1 MTPVP
6 DAPAAARLLAEAM
19 ARFDLARPVVVACH
33 FDADGLGAG
42 AILSRALR
50 DAGWTVEPRIVGRG
64 ENAWSEEFGEE
75 MRARAPGGLLVT
87 DLGLGRQAIAPGVPT
102 VVIDHHVPTGEG
114 GGATVISGNGREPE
128 PTSALLAWWA
138 AGALGDQS
146 DLLWLAALGLI
157 GDMAEDKGFPE
168 MAEAQAR
175 WGKTALRDATALVN
189 QPRRSASGDASPALA
204 LLMRCHGPKEVL
216 SGAHPETQALLDA
229 KAEVQAA
236 LAQARKVAPR
246 IQGEVALIPID
257 TPCQVHPLIAQQ
269 WRTRLK
275 GKVVIAANFGY
286 APGWVNFAA
295 RTSGGH
301 DLIEFFRAHRPPGAD
316 EKYGNGHR
324 AASGGALR
332 PDDWA
337 WFLRSLGFPGEVA
350 A

>member
-1 MTPVP
+1 MIPVP
-6 DAPAAARLLAEAM
+6 DAPAAARLLAEAL
-19 ARFDLARPVVVACH
+19 ARFDRARPVLVACH
-33 FDADGLGAG
+33 FDADGLGSG
-42 AILSRALR
+42 AVLLRALR
-50 DAGWTVEPRIVGRG
+50 AAGWEAQARIVGRG
-64 ENAWSEEFGEE
+64 ENAWSPEFGEE
-75 MRARAPGGLLVT
+75 VLARDPGGLIVA
-87 DLGLGRQAIAPGVPT
+87 DLGLGARTVAPGVPT
-102 VVIDHHVPTGEG
+102 AVIDHHVPTGEG
-114 GGATVISGNGREPE
+114 GGATVISGHGREPE
-128 PTSALLAWWA
+128 PTTALLAWWA

-175 WGKTALRDATALVN
+175 HGKTALRDATALVN

-204 LLMRCHGPKEVL
+204 LLLKCNGPKEVL
-216 SGAHPETQALLDA
+216 SGAHPETAQLLAA

-246 IQGEVALIPID
+246 IQGDVAIIPIS

-337 WFLRSLGFPGEVA
+337 WFLRSLGFPAEVA

>member
-1 MTPVP
+1 MIPVT
-6 DAPAAARLLAEAM
+6 DAPHAARLMTEAV
-19 ARFDLARPVVVACH
+19 ARFDRARPILVACH

-42 AILSRALR
+42 AILVRALR
-50 DAGWTVEPRIVGRG
+50 GAGWEAEARIIGRG
-64 ENAWSEEFGEE
+64 ENAWSDTFRDEVVG
-75 MRARAPGGLLVT
+75 RSLGGLIVT
-87 DLGLGRQAIAPGVPT
+87 DLGLGAEAIAPDVPT
-102 VVIDHHVPTGEG
+102 VIIDHHVPTGEG

-138 AGALGDQS
+138 AGAFGDQA
-146 DLLWLAALGLI
+146 DLLWLAGLGLI

-175 WGKTALRDATALVN
+175 WGKTALRSATALIN

-204 LLMRCHGPKEVL
+204 LLMRCDGPKEVL
-216 SGAHPETQALLDA
+216 SGVHPETALLLAA
-229 KAEVQAA
+229 KAEVA
-236 LAQARKVAPR
+236 LALAEARRAAPVFSR
-246 IQGEVALIPID
+246 DVALIAMD
-257 TPCQVHPLIAQQ
+257 TACQVHPLIAQQ

-286 APGWVNFAA
+286 SPGWVHFSA
-295 RTSGGH
+295 RTSGDH
-301 DLIEFFRAHRPPGAD
+301 DLIAFFAEHRPPGAD

-332 PDDWA
+332 ADDWA
-337 WFLRSLGFPGEVA
+337 WFLRSVGLPERVA

>member
-1 MTPVP
+1 MIPVS
-6 DAPAAARLLAEAM
+6 DASAAARLLARALVG
-19 ARFDLARPVVVACH
+19 FDRLRPVLVACH

-42 AILSRALR
+42 AVLLRALR
-50 DAGWTVEPRIVGRG
+50 TAGWAAEGRLVGRS
-64 ENAWSEEFGEE
+64 ENAWSEDFGNEV
-75 MRARAPGGLLVT
+75 RQRAPGGLIVT
-87 DLGLGRQAIAPGVPT
+87 DLGLGARTIAPGVPT
-102 VVIDHHVPTGEG
+102 VIIDHHVPTGEG
-114 GGATVISGNGREPE
+114 GGAIVISGNGRTPE
-128 PTSALLAWWA
+128 PTSALLAWWS

-204 LLMRCHGPKEVL
+204 LLLKCSGPKEVL

-229 KAEVQAA
+229 RAEVQAA
-236 LAQARKVAPR
+236 LAVARKAAPR
-246 IQGEVALIPID
+246 IHGDVALIPID

-286 APGWVNFAA
+286 APGWVHFAA

-337 WFLRSLGFPGEVA
+337 WFLRSLGVPAEVA